1 MEISS
6 AESLLSQVRDYQ
18 AKIASARREGG
29 EIGDQRGVAQG
40 QGAAGVAQSADTF
53 SSRLSAAVV
62 DSLKEVN
69 SLQETSRVSQEEF
82 QMGGD
87 IPLTDVVMD
96 MQKASLA
103 FEATLQVRNKVM
115 QAYQD
120 IMNMPV

>member
-18 AKIASARREGG
+18 AKIASARRDTGDLG
-29 EIGDQRGVAQG
+29 SIPSIGDAGRGQG
-40 QGAAGVAQSADTF
+40 VDGAAGNF
-53 SSRLSAAVV
+53 SSRLSTAM
-62 DSLKEVN
+62 VN
-69 SLQETSRVSQEEF
+69 SLNEVNALQQTSKTAQDSF

-87 IPLTDVVMD
+87 IPLTEVVRN
-96 MQKASLA
+96 MQQASLA
-103 FEATLQVRNKVM
+103 FEATVQVRNKGM

>member
-18 AKIASARREGG
+18 AKIASARRDGG
-29 EIGDQRGVAQG
+29 EMGGIDASAIGQSQSTG
-40 QGAAGVAQSADTF
+40 QASENF
-53 SSRLSAAVV
+53 SSRLSSAMMS
-62 DSLKEVN
+62 SLQEVN
-69 SLQETSRVSQEEF
+69 SLQGVAKTAQATY

-87 IPLTDVVMD
+87 IPLTDVVMS

-103 FEATLQVRNKVM
+103 FEATVQVRNKVM

>member
-18 AKIASARREGG
+18 AKIASSRRDTGDLG
-29 EIGDQRGVAQG
+29 SIPSIGDAGRGRGVE
-40 QGAAGVAQSADTF
+40 GASGNF
-53 SSRLSAAVV
+53 SSRLSTAMVN
-62 DSLKEVN
+62 SLNEVN
-69 SLQETSRVSQEEF
+69 SLQQTSKTSQDSF

-87 IPLTDVVMD
+87 VPLTEVVMN

-103 FEATLQVRNKVM
+103 FEATVQVRNKVM
-115 QAYQD
+115 QAYQE

>member
-18 AKIASARREGG
+18 AKIASARRDT
-29 EIGDQRGVAQG
+29 GDLGAIPSI
-40 QGAAGVAQSADTF
+40 GAAGRGQGVDSASGNF
-53 SSRLSAAVV
+53 SSRLSTAMVN
-62 DSLKEVN
+62 SLNEVN
-69 SLQETSRVSQEEF
+69 SLQQTSKTAQESF

-87 IPLTDVVMD
+87 IPLTEVVMN

-103 FEATLQVRNKVM
+103 FEATVQVRNKVM